1 MSRSTIVVSV
11 AVVCAM
17 GLPGWVLAGD
27 PPANASH
34 PQQGNTPP
42 AATVQQGGV
51 DAFGA
56 PVSAD
61 TLKHYSGGAITV
73 NSTQAITG
81 TVSNDSASQVVT
93 GNNAITGDAFS
104 SASGLPSVIQNS
116 GNNVLIQNG
125 VIVNVEMK
133 P

>member
-1 MSRSTIVVSV
+1 MSRLRSVVSV

-17 GLPGWVLAGD
+17 GLPGWTLAGD
-27 PPANASH
+27 PPASVGNAQHAS
-34 PQQGNTPP
+34 TPP
-42 AATVQQGGV
+42 AASVQQSNV
-51 DAFGA
+51 DIFGA
-56 PVSAD
+56 PVSSD
-61 TLKHYSGGAITV
+61 TLKRYSGGAI
-73 NSTQAITG
+73 NITSKQISNG

-104 SASGLPSVIQNS
+104 SASGLPTVIQNT

>member
-1 MSRSTIVVSV
+1 MSRSRIVVSV

-27 PPANASH
+27 PPASASN
-34 PQQGNTPP
+34 PQHGSNLP
-42 AATVQQGGV
+42 AASTQQNSIDG
-51 DAFGA
+51 FGA
-56 PVSAD
+56 PVSANA
-61 TLKHYSGGAITV
+61 LKRYSGGTLIT
-73 NSTQAITG
+73 NTQAING

-93 GNNAITGDAFS
+93 GDNAITGGAFS
-104 SASGLPSVIQNS
+104 GASGIPSVIQNT

>member
-1 MSRSTIVVSV
+1 
-11 AVVCAM
+11 M
-17 GLPGWVLAGD
+17 GLPGGALAAD
-27 PPANASH
+27 PPASVGNAQHGSI
-34 PQQGNTPP
+34 PP
-42 AATVQQGGV
+42 AASAQQSNV
-51 DAFGA
+51 FDFGA
-56 PVSAD
+56 PVSTD
-61 TLKHYSGGAITV
+61 TLKRYSGGAITT
-73 NSTQAITG
+73 NSTQAING

>member
-1 MSRSTIVVSV
+1 MSRSTIVVSA

-27 PPANASH
+27 PPASA
-34 PQQGNTPP
+34 GNPPRGSTPP
-42 AATVQQGGV
+42 AASVQQSSV
-51 DAFGA
+51 DIFGA
-56 PVSAD
+56 PVSTD
-61 TLKHYSGGAITV
+61 TLKRYSGGAITT

-93 GNNAITGDAFS
+93 GSNAITGDAFS
-104 SASGLPSVIQNS
+104 NASGLPSVIQNS

>member
-1 MSRSTIVVSV
+1 MSRSRIVVSV
-11 AVVCAM
+11 TVVCAM

-27 PPANASH
+27 PPASV
-34 PQQGNTPP
+34 GNSQHGSTPP
-42 AATVQQGGV
+42 VASVQQSSV
-51 DAFGA
+51 DGFGA
-56 PVSAD
+56 PVSTN
-61 TLKHYSGGAITV
+61 TLMRYSGGALIV
-73 NSTQAITG
+73 NSTQAING

-104 SASGLPSVIQNS
+104 SASGIPSVIQNS

>member
-1 MSRSTIVVSV
+1 
-11 AVVCAM
+11 M

-27 PPANASH
+27 PPASVSN
-34 PQQGNTPP
+34 PQHGSNLP
-42 AATVQQGGV
+42 AASTQQNSIDG
-51 DAFGA
+51 FGA
-56 PVSAD
+56 PVSANA
-61 TLKHYSGGAITV
+61 LKRYSGGTLIT
-73 NSTQAITG
+73 NTQAING

-93 GNNAITGDAFS
+93 GDNAITGGAFS
-104 SASGLPSVIQNS
+104 GASGIPSVIQNT